1 MIGLRHLHEEPFR
14 RRIGL
19 VLLLW
24 TLAVAFMLT
33 LTPFRFDLA
42 TASFGR
48 IDWRLYYRRPSGALA
63 VNRDFVLNLA
73 MLSPLGA
80 GWALLRGSRGM
91 GRIALEAALLGLTT
105 STMIETIQIF
115 EPSRCPQLADVWRNT
130 AGCLAAAAT
139 VAWLVPRV
147 LGAAAETVGR
157 GMLDHDYAERVVVT
171 NPVSRP

>member
-1 MIGLRHLHEEPFR
+1 MIGLRHLHEESFR

-24 TLAVAFMLT
+24 TLAVAFVLT
-33 LTPFRFDLA
+33 LRPFRFDLA
-42 TASFGR
+42 AASFGR
-48 IDWRLYYRRPSGALA
+48 IDWHLYYRRPSGALA
-63 VNRDFVLNLA
+63 VNRDFVLNLV

-91 GRIALEAALLGLTT
+91 GRIALEAALLGLAT
-105 STMIETIQIF
+105 STTIETIQIF

-139 VAWLVPRV
+139 IAWLVRRV
-147 LGAAAETVGR
+147 LGATAGTAGR
-157 GMLDHDYAERVVVT
+157 GVLDRDSAVRGVVAH
-171 NPVSRP
+171 PVSRP

>member
-1 MIGLRHLHEEPFR
+1 MIGLRHLREESFR

-24 TLAVAFMLT
+24 TLAVAFVLT
-33 LTPFRFDLA
+33 LRPFRFDLA

-48 IDWRLYYRRPSGALA
+48 IDWHLYYRRPSGALA
-63 VNRDFVLNLA
+63 VNRDFVLNLV

-91 GRIALEAALLGLTT
+91 GRIALEAALLGLAT
-105 STMIETIQIF
+105 SITIETIQIF

-139 VAWLVPRV
+139 VAWLVRHV
-147 LGAAAETVGR
+147 LGAVARAAGR
-157 GMLDHDYAERVVVT
+157 GMLDRDSAMRVVVPH
-171 NPVSRP
+171 PVSRS